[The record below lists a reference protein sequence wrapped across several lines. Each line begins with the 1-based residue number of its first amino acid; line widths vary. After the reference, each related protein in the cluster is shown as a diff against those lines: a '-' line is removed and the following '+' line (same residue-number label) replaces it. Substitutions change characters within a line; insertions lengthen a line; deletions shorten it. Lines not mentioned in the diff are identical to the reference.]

1 MANTAWIALDMN
13 DAIQYLYCFP
23 LSIQLEHFF
32 KI

>member
-1 MANTAWIALDMN
+1 MANTAWIALEMN

-23 LSIQLEHFF
+23 LFIQLEHIS